1 MRSCAPSRAR
11 ARTMAGRSSLRWSRR
26 WAIVKQLPDSR
37 GRRLGANL
45 VIDGR
50 LPVLRGNGCARHRIG
65 RRRTRGGQRTRV
77 YRALSRSRRLAG
89 VRNRLAGRACG
100 KISVDASRSAERG
113 SAEEGEECI
122 CARLAAGV
130 APDNDDVRCAD
141 LRRLARSRPWLPSS
155 RWTRC
160 HPLSPSLRP
169 TRNPAHGQ
177 LAPASP
183 AAAKLASG
191 SMLLPAPAEPA
202 ADSQPSAVCSH
213 SQPRLLTC

>member
-1 MRSCAPSRAR
+1 
-11 ARTMAGRSSLRWSRR
+11 MAGSSSLRWSCR

-122 CARLAAGV
+122 CARLAPGV

-160 HPLSPSLRP
+160 HPLSPNVRP

-183 AAAKLASG
+183 AAPSSHQARCCCPRPLNQRRTRSRARCARTRSRACSPARLA
-191 SMLLPAPAEPA
+191 A
-202 ADSQPSAVCSH
+202 C
-213 SQPRLLTC
+213 